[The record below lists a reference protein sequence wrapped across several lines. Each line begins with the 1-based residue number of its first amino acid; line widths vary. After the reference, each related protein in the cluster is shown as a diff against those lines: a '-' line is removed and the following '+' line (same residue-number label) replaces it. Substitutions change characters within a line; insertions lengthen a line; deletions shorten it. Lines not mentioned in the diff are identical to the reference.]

1 MHHSFTVNIKPKYL
15 ETMMIRFFAD
25 VLPFDPDEHKRIIE
39 HTHKVI
45 KDTVDTVVT
54 VAEPVTSGGGSGS
67 HSLPFIIAGILAALV
82 GLAFLIFMVRSYR
95 RRGEQ
100 QVATSVV

>member
-1 MHHSFTVNIKPKYL
+1 
-15 ETMMIRFFAD
+15 MIRFFAD
-25 VLPFDPDEHKRIIE
+25 VLPYDPDRHRRILE
-39 HTHKVI
+39 QSHKVV

-67 HSLPFIIAGILAALV
+67 HSLPFIIGGILAALV
-82 GLAFLIFMVRSYR
+82 ALAFLIFMVRSYR

-100 QVATSVV
+100 QTVTLA

>member
-1 MHHSFTVNIKPKYL
+1 
-15 ETMMIRFFAD
+15 MIRFFAD
-25 VLPFDPDEHKRIIE
+25 VLPYDPDRHRRILE
-39 HTHKVI
+39 QTHKVV

-67 HSLPFIIAGILAALV
+67 HSLPFIIGGILAALV
-82 GLAFLIFMVRSYR
+82 GLAFLIFMVRNYR

-100 QVATSVV
+100 QVATLA